1 MKLCEFVRNLFQS
14 VPEWELVAVC
24 FALPLLWF
32 AVCCPVRAGKIFRAF
47 SEVYVPVG
55 FAIFA
60 AVYGLADGAIATAL
74 LVAECV
80 LGYRLIPDRKAKIR
94 AARKE
99 EVPIG
104 GAVPGDAAGDRPM
117 RPSPVPPVPPAPPV
131 SPVSPVPPASPV
143 ASETAM
149 PFHPVMEI
157 ATHSIEETNLC
168 LDHAFDVAARLK
180 ACPLTGSDRLETDN
194 VELTLRMFR
203 AKGILTDREMRSL
216 NDSLALLL
224 KLSAKYECT
233 Y

>member
-1 MKLCEFVRNLFQS
+1 MKLCEFIRNLFLS

-55 FAIFA
+55 FVIF
-60 AVYGLADGAIATAL
+60 AVYGLADGVIATAL

-80 LGYRLIPDRKAKIR
+80 LGYRLIPDRRTKVR

-99 EVPIG
+99 EAPIDRG
-104 GAVPGDAAGDRPM
+104 PAVRDDTAGDRPM
-117 RPSPVPPVPPAPPV
+117 RPSPVPPVPP
-131 SPVSPVPPASPV
+131 VSPVPPL
-143 ASETAM
+143 ASETAV
-149 PFHPVMEI
+149 PFRPVMEI